1 MIYRLPPEG
10 RVRLTDNLFPLSPD
24 RTGTNR
30 PPTFAQWAEAT
41 DHTVPSL
48 KQQIRRSHRAKAAL
62 IEANLRLVITVARQ
76 ATKKGRPPASPGGST
91 AVQFQDACQQGVIG
105 LTRATEKFN
114 PDLGFRFSTY
124 ATWWIQKEVRRNVD
138 EQSRTVRVP
147 QSALRKINDIRIK
160 ERVLM
165 AELGRRP
172 HDEELAGKCGM
183 TVARLNFYR
192 NSANEVGSLD
202 RTVDARRGKGSM
214 STGSGGS
221 DGATMETFVRD
232 TGPTPTDVANERSL
246 REDVGRLVRTLS
258 PREQAVIR
266 LRFGLDDGSSPR
278 SIPEISRKFGVDE
291 GRVRKIEASAL
302 LKLRQPNRSS
312 VVECYVSDQ

>member
-1 MIYRLPPEG
+1 MLYTQSCPY
-10 RVRLTDNLFPLSPD
+10 S
-24 RTGTNR
+24 R

-62 IEANLRLVITVARQ
+62 IEANLRLVIGIARQ
-76 ATKKGRPPASPGGST
+76 ATKKRSPSYSSSKGSP

-124 ATWWIQKEVRRNVD
+124 ATWWIQKEVRKNVD

-147 QSALRKINDIRIK
+147 ASALQKINDIRIK

-165 AELGRRP
+165 TELGRRP
-172 HDEELAGKCGM
+172 HDEELADKCGM
-183 TVARLNFYR
+183 SVQRLNFYR
-192 NSANEVGSLD
+192 NSANEVSSLD

-214 STGSGGS
+214 STGQGGS
-221 DGATMETFVRD
+221 DGATMDTFVQD

-246 REDVGRLVRTLS
+246 REDVRRLVKTLS

-266 LRFGLDDGSSPR
+266 LRFGLDDGSPPR

-291 GRVRKIEASAL
+291 GRVRKIESSAL